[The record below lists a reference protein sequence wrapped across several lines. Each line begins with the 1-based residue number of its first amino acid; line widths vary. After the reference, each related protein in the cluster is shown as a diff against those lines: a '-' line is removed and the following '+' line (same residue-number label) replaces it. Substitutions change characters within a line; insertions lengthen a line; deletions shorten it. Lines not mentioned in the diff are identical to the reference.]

1 MKPGS
6 WSLLLAN
13 LVLCTTLFLGC
24 SGKSGTQSIKIAA
37 AGPMTGELA
46 KMGEDVSQGVQLAVD
61 QWNAKGGVNGKK
73 IELMIE
79 DDRADPK
86 DAVSVASKIVSQ
98 GAVAVIGHYNSSC
111 TIPASNLYHEA
122 GIVMITP
129 ASTNP
134 MVTERGY
141 REVFRTCG
149 RDDQQG
155 KVQADYAAQVLQTAK
170 VAILHDKTTY
180 GQGLSE
186 EFKKNLPP
194 TVQVVIEEG
203 ITRGDKDFS
212 AVLTKVKES
221 APDLLMFGGMYSE
234 GGLLVKQMKD
244 LGLTCRFIS
253 GDGVFDP
260 EFIRIAGD
268 AAEAAY
274 LSYAPSAESIPTAQ
288 QFLKAYTARWPEV
301 GPYSVFGYDAANIIL
316 AAIDA
321 TKSTEGF
328 KVADFIHHTKF
339 DAATGPVMFDAK
351 GDPTSSPY
359 VMWRVIG
366 GKLTPP
372 EAPVKAVHV
381 ETH

>member
-1 MKPGS
+1 MKPRIL
-6 WSLLLAN
+6 SLL
-13 LVLCTTLFLGC
+13 TLSSLLISSLLIGC
-24 SGKSGTQSIKIAA
+24 SGKSGSETIKIASIA
-37 AGPMTGELA
+37 PMTGELA
-46 KMGEDVSQGVQLAVD
+46 KMGEDVSQAIQLAVD
-61 QWNAKGGVNGKK
+61 QWNAKGGVMGKK

-86 DAVSVASKIVSQ
+86 DAVSVASKVVAQ

-111 TIPASNLYHEA
+111 TIPASNIYHEA

-134 MVTERGY
+134 MVTDRGY
-141 REVFRTCG
+141 KGVFRTCG

-155 KVQADYAAQVLQTAK
+155 KVEAEYAAQVLQTAR

-180 GQGLSE
+180 GQGLSD
-186 EFKKNLPP
+186 EFKKNLPASAE
-194 TVQVVIEEG
+194 VVIHEG

-212 AVLTKVKES
+212 AVLTKVKV
-221 APDLLMFGGMYSE
+221 ANPDLLMFGGLYGE
-234 GGLLVKQMKD
+234 GGLIVKQMKD
-244 LGLTCRFIS
+244 LGMTCRFIS

-268 AAEAAY
+268 AAEGAY

-301 GPYSVFGYDAANIIL
+301 GPYSVFGYDAANVVL
-316 AAIDA
+316 EAINVV
-321 TKSTEGF
+321 KSTEGF
-328 KVADFIHHTKF
+328 KVSDYIHHTKF
-339 DAATGPVMFDAK
+339 NAATGPLAFDNK

-359 VMWRVIG
+359 VMWTVKG

-372 EAPVKAVHV
+372 APPVKAVHV

>member
-1 MKPGS
+1 MKS
-6 WSLLLAN
+6 SIW
-13 LVLCTTLFLGC
+13 LFLAIALLTVIALIAGC
-24 SGKSGTQSIKIAA
+24 SGTNGSATIKIASVA
-37 AGPMTGELA
+37 PMTGELA
-46 KMGEDVSQGVQLAVD
+46 KMGEDVSRAVQLAVD
-61 QWNAKGGVNGKK
+61 QWNAKGGVMGKK

-86 DAVSVASKIVSQ
+86 DAVSVASKVVAQ

-111 TIPASNLYHEA
+111 SIPASNIYHEA

-134 MVTERGY
+134 MVTDRGY
-141 REVFRTCG
+141 KTVFRTCG

-155 KVQADYAAQVLQTAK
+155 KVEAEYAAQVLKTAR

-180 GQGLSE
+180 GQGLSG
-186 EFKKNLPP
+186 EFIKNLPDN
-194 TVQVVIEEG
+194 VAIVIHEG
-203 ITRGDKDFS
+203 VTRGDKDFS
-212 AVLTKVKES
+212 AVLTKVKAT
-221 APDLLMFGGMYSE
+221 APDLLMFGGLYGE
-234 GGLLVKQMKD
+234 GGLIVKQMKD

-253 GDGVFDP
+253 GDGVFDT

-268 AAEAAY
+268 AAEGAY
-274 LSYAPSAESIPTAQ
+274 LSYAPSAENIPTAQ

-301 GPYSVFGYDAANIIL
+301 GPYSVFGYDAANVIL
-316 AAIDA
+316 EAIDA
-321 TKSTEGF
+321 VKSTEGF
-328 KVADFIHHTKF
+328 KVADYIHHTKF
-339 DAATGPVMFDAK
+339 DAATGPLSFDNK

-359 VMWRVIG
+359 VMWTVKG